1 MVGLMQVLALQEQP
15 FQVVELAEQ
24 RVVLEPQFN
33 LVELLVALAVV
44 AVQVRLLVQQVL
56 QESLE

>member
-1 MVGLMQVLALQEQP
+1 MQVLALQEQP